1 MVASARL
8 QKGCS
13 WSLKHNNV
21 KLVTMGQILSTTYQL
36 LNLGS
41 SDQIGSRLAQSL
53 IRGTGHTKPLNR
65 GQG

>member
-1 MVASARL
+1 
-8 QKGCS
+8 
-13 WSLKHNNV
+13 
-21 KLVTMGQILSTTYQL
+21 MGQILSTTYQL